1 MQTHDTTLSSA
12 ETEAAKQQQQMMEA
26 SMDAFEALERQ
37 LQQQAQ
43 QRQSQAK

>member
-1 MQTHDTTLSSA
+1 MQTHDTEVSSA
-12 ETEAAKQQQQMMEA
+12 EAEAAKQQQQMMEA

-43 QRQSQAK
+43 RQHSQGK